1 MKAKGNDNL
10 AQVAKALARPMT
22 VAAAYEG
29 LKHVMK
35 NWTED
40 GSGHIQ
46 FQRLQ
51 FFEDAIL
58 NTRSRSHDEFMLK
71 FKYAKFENDNGG
83 NVFAILES
91 MAKDAIGLVEL
102 TAPSKDERPAW
113 QKRFPNQSM
122 HS

>member
-1 MKAKGNDNL
+1 MKGKRNGNL

-22 VAAAYEG
+22 VTAAYAG
-29 LKHVMK
+29 WKNTMK

-58 NTRSRSHDEFMLK
+58 NTRSRSYDEYMLK
-71 FKYAKFENDNGG
+71 FKYAKFENDQSGD
-83 NVFAILES
+83 VFAILES
-91 MAKDAIGLVEL
+91 MAKDAMSLIEL
-102 TAPSKDERPAW
+102 TAPAKLVA
-113 QKRFPNQSM
+113 
-122 HS
+122 